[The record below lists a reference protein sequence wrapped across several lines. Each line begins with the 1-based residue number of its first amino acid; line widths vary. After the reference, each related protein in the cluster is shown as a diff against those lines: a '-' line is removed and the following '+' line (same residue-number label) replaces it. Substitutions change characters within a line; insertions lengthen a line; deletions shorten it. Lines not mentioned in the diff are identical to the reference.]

1 MRIKGVIEK
10 NSNALPGYELVG
22 YSELAIPVFNKKLE
36 VLILSEKSIPI
47 VEQFFLNFYN
57 EGMDNEEIM
66 KVLGLSKELVNE
78 AWIGLIQR
86 DYIDGFTK
94 KITTIGREYLDKL
107 EIKKTE
113 KREISIS
120 IDGLIGKV
128 SKINKNLMLPKT
140 VKERGLKSINSEFK
154 NVDLIDLNFKDIK
167 EVYKKYKKDDEF
179 YSGDLLEVI
188 NIKGVNTRY
197 KKIDILIFQNSYE
210 EMRILAFDGYDK
222 IEGYEE
228 KLLQMED
235 DGISVLYFDN
245 DVYTNDYNKNQIF
258 NINEDM
264 KKIKLNEINN
274 KLEEYL
280 INKDGLIFVLPL
292 IDSKCIDFSFL
303 EKIESMLK
311 ENKKLSIILSGNE
324 FVNEHQQSLLTILIK
339 KMRDNNMEIRQVP
352 IHIDKMIINTSK
364 KKILTLL
371 YDEYNVNSNGTRKGK
386 VDVAYEFV
394 KEDFDIIYDNLNN
407 TLHSCKEPQLQNLF
421 KNNYV
426 LKEKIKK
433 IIELAKD
440 CDSLIWNYDEIGWF
454 DQTGIPQ
461 SEKLLDI
468 KLVEKD
474 NDFKEFINTLNKCLV
489 ESLEF
494 NAKIKGKRKHFW
506 NGFKINYKELFII
519 LDKIK
524 TYRNKSNHLK
534 LDYNNR
540 NKYLMYLKE
549 DLNGFLPELIDNG
562 YLILQEK
569 ILFELEKSI
578 RTTLEKLK

>member
-113 KREISIS
+113 KREINIS
-120 IDGLIGKV
+120 IDGLMGKV

-188 NIKGVNTRY
+188 NIKGINTRY

-235 DGISVLYFDN
+235 EGISVLYLDN
-245 DVYTNDYNKNQIF
+245 DVHTNDYNKNQIF

-280 INKDGLIFVLPL
+280 INNDGLIFVLPL
-292 IDSKCIDFSFL
+292 IDSKCINFSFL

-339 KMRDNNMEIRQVP
+339 KMKDKNMEIRQIP

-371 YDEYNVNSNGTRKGK
+371 YDEYNVNSNGTKKGK

-394 KEDFDIIYDNLNN
+394 KEEFDIIYDNLNN
-407 TLHSCKEPQLQNLF
+407 TMHSCKEPQLQNLF

-440 CDSLIWNYDEIGWF
+440 CDSLIWNYDGIGWF

-461 SEKLLDI
+461 TEKLLDI

-494 NAKIKGKRKHFW
+494 NAKIKGERKHFW

-519 LDKIK
+519 LDKIR

-534 LDYNNR
+534 LDCNNR

-569 ILFELEKSI
+569 ILFELEKGI